1 MFLQLRDM
9 TADRPP
15 TLDLALVIGTTPPE
29 IVTAIPLKPAAR
41 VLRVNPAFPAPDRER
56 LRRID
61 AEEIELWSVPLGT
74 EPGVGKPV
82 VREFRLTVC
91 HVFAAKNPEPKHLF
105 RGQLRF
111 ETRGKI
117 LSGGFRQEILITALH
132 PVVDLDPPW
141 F

>member
-1 MFLQLRDM
+1 MSEIIRI
-9 TADRPP
+9 R
-15 TLDLALVIGTTPPE
+15 DLAREYQMGEERILALRS
-29 IVTAIPLKPAAR
+29 VT
-41 VLRVNPAFPAPDRER
+41 
-56 LRRID
+56 
-61 AEEIELWSVPLGT
+61 LGT
-74 EPGVGKPV
+74 EPGPGKPV

-91 HVFAAKNPEPKHLF
+91 YVFATKNSEPEHLF